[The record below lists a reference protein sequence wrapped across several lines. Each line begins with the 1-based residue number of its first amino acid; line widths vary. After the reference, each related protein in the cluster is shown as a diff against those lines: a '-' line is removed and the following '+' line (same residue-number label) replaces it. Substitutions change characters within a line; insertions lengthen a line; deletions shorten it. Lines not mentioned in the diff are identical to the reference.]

1 MLMRADLNRVRDWIK
16 PDTRVLDLGC
26 GDGTLLENLQ
36 QTLNV
41 KGYGLE
47 RDEKKITPC
56 LAKGLNV
63 IQADLNNGLEEYFA
77 DESFDYVVMSLTL
90 QATKRPD
97 QLIMEMLRVGKEAI
111 VTFPNHGFWRNR
123 FQLAIQGIMPITR
136 TLPYEWYDTPN
147 THLCTLQD
155 FELLCKNNDIRVIQ
169 REVVNAEHEQSALMN
184 KFPNLFGEIAI
195 YHITKE

>member
-26 GDGTLLENLQ
+26 GDGTLLANLQ

-41 KGYGLE
+41 KAYGLE
-47 RDEKKITPC
+47 RDEKKIAPC

-63 IQADLNNGLEEYFA
+63 IQADLNHGLEEYF
-77 DESFDYVVMSLTL
+77 DDDSFDYVVMSLTL

-123 FQLAIQGIMPITR
+123 FQLGIKGIMPITR
-136 TLPYEWYDTPN
+136 TLPYQWYDTPN
-147 THLCTLQD
+147 IHLCTLQD

-169 REVVNAEHEQSALMN
+169 REVVNAEHEQSPLMN

>member
-1 MLMRADLNRVRDWIK
+1 MRADLNRVRDWIK

-26 GDGTLLENLQ
+26 GDGTLLANLQ
-36 QTLNV
+36 HTLNV

-97 QLIMEMLRVGKEAI
+97 KLIMEMLRVGKEAI

-169 REVVNAEHEQSALMN
+169 REVVNAEHEQSTLMN